1 MGKSTGGGWENL
13 WTSTRAGVSGLP
25 SWRWTQSPVTHG
37 GDSRM
42 PLYRTTARIM
52 YTALCDA
59 LELHAQTARRLADA
73 FQSGLDARDE
83 RTPNPESNNVIY
95 LDTKSR
101 NKIAR

>member
-1 MGKSTGGGWENL
+1 
-13 WTSTRAGVSGLP
+13 
-25 SWRWTQSPVTHG
+25 
-37 GDSRM
+37 RM

-73 FQSGLDARDE
+73 FQSGLDAWDE
-83 RTPNPESNNVIY
+83 RTPEPGSNNVIY

-101 NKIAR
+101 NQIAR